1 MYIYIYMCSW
11 VVEHLATPENTT
23 ELQGKPAACRG
34 TVWVDVSIP
43 RSYLAGAAFLKA
55 NCPEAW

>member
-1 MYIYIYMCSW
+1 MCSW